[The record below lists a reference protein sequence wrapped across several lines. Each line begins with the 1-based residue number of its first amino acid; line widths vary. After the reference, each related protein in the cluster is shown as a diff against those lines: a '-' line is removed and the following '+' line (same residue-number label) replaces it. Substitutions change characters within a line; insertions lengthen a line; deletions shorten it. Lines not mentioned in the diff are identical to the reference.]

1 MAQKNNQTRRILLIL
16 IILLLGSISY
26 LALEASIFYEGQWQ
40 AVQGS
45 GIRPGSQNP
54 QEFQVT
60 LPMKKRYA
68 KNHWDVIRE
77 GRLFFEPE
85 SVVVQ
90 PTQHT
95 ERSNQP
101 DVKQPVPAK
110 PTCPWVLLGVL
121 YSSDSMAILA
131 HQNSQESQTVRVGTR
146 LGEFEVVEI
155 QNDYV
160 LVQSPDAEFKLELG
174 GK

>member
-1 MAQKNNQTRRILLIL
+1 MAQRNNRTRRILLIL

-26 LALEASIFYEGQWQ
+26 LALEASIYYEGQWQ

-60 LPMKKRYA
+60 LPMKKSYA
-68 KNHWDVIRE
+68 ENHWDVIRE

-85 SVVVQ
+85 PVVQ
-90 PTQHT
+90 PPEYIKPNLPIQ
-95 ERSNQP
+95 
-101 DVKQPVPAK
+101 QPVFPSK
-110 PTCPWVLLGVL
+110 PTCPWILLGVL
-121 YSSDSMAILA
+121 YSSDSSAILA
-131 HQNSQESQTVRVGTR
+131 NRLNKESQVVWVGTK

-155 QNDYV
+155 EKDYV
-160 LVQSPDAEFKLELG
+160 LVESPEAEFKLELG